1 MLRGMKRTLV
11 LIVGAGLL
19 AGCSALGSAQPSPQD
34 GATVTVTATPTGAAS
49 LPAECADALDQAD
62 AAVSSES
69 ALAKD
74 MPQVINAMREAIAAA
89 GRLDLPGVQ
98 AQAKALEG
106 IDAEAKLKAAQ
117 DAATK
122 YQAAVEKC
130 RALRQ

>member
-1 MLRGMKRTLV
+1 MKRTLV

-19 AGCSALGSAQPSPQD
+19 AGCSALGSAQPSPNG
-34 GATVTVTATPTGAAS
+34 GATVTVTATPSGPPT

-74 MPQVINAMREAIAAA
+74 LPQVFTAMREAIAAA
-89 GRLDLPGVQ
+89 GRLDLPAVQ

-106 IDAEAKLKAAQ
+106 IDAEAKAKAAQ
-117 DAATK
+117 DAASK
-122 YQAAVEKC
+122 YQDAVQKC